1 MLALAAVGGAGIGCN
16 TRYEATADRATAEPP
31 LLSVARGSG
40 PEAAVPSGAPT
51 GEPAPTTAK
60 EAHAQPNGTAA
71 PSAAPEAEPVT
82 ARQPARRRRSK
93 RSADPDAVKTDSAE
107 LKVSR
112 LVVARGVSGREP
124 VGVGTSFRAQDVER
138 VFVFVDVA
146 NEAREEGEIV
156 VAFAPPG
163 GGPAHRVK
171 LAVGAQARWRTW
183 ATTKRARAPGSWTAI
198 VSTASGRELAR
209 AGFVIT
215 P

>member
-1 MLALAAVGGAGIGCN
+1 MVALAAVGGAGIGCD

-40 PEAAVPSGAPT
+40 PETPTPSGTPS
-51 GEPAPTTAK
+51 GEPAPTAAP

-71 PSAAPEAEPVT
+71 PSAAPSTEPL
-82 ARQPARRRRSK
+82 AREPARRRRGS
-93 RSADPDAVKTDSAE
+93 RSAEPEAAQADHAE

-112 LVVARGVSGREP
+112 LVIARGVAGREP
-124 VGVGTSFRAQDVER
+124 VGPGTSFRAQDIER

-146 NEAREEGEIV
+146 NDAREEGEIV

-171 LAVGAQARWRTW
+171 LAVGAKPRWRTW

>member
-1 MLALAAVGGAGIGCN
+1 MAAVSGAGIGCD
-16 TRYEATADRATAEPP
+16 TRYEAIADRATAEPP

-51 GEPAPTTAK
+51 GEPAPTAAP
-60 EAHAQPNGTAA
+60 EAHAQPNGSAA

-82 ARQPARRRRSK
+82 TREPARRRRSK
-93 RSADPDAVKTDSAE
+93 RSADPGAAKTDLAQI
-107 LKVSR
+107 KVSR

-124 VGVGTSFRAQDVER
+124 VGVGTSFRTQDLER

-171 LAVGAQARWRTW
+171 LAVGAEPRWRTW

-209 AGFVIT
+209 AAFVIT

>member
-1 MLALAAVGGAGIGCN
+1 MAAVSGAGIGCD
-16 TRYEATADRATAEPP
+16 TRYEAIADRATAEPP

-60 EAHAQPNGTAA
+60 EAHAQPNG
-71 PSAAPEAEPVT
+71 SAAPEAE
-82 ARQPARRRRSK
+82 PARRRRSK
-93 RSADPDAVKTDSAE
+93 RSADPGAAKTDLAQI
-107 LKVSR
+107 KVSR

-124 VGVGTSFRAQDVER
+124 VGVGTSFRTQDLER

-171 LAVGAQARWRTW
+171 LAVGAEPRWRTW

-209 AGFVIT
+209 AAFVIT